1 MVKFDTYLA
10 IGIGGFIGA
19 ILRAGITGFANSLF
33 KSHFPLGTTLVN
45 LIGSLI
51 LGILA
56 GLITL
61 KAIENPFLKSLLTTG
76 MMGALTT
83 YSTFALESYFLLDSG
98 RVDKAII
105 FIVINLV
112 GTILLAG
119 LGFKVILSLFK

>member
-1 MVKFDTYLA
+1 
-10 IGIGGFIGA
+10 
-19 ILRAGITGFANSLF
+19 
-33 KSHFPLGTTLVN
+33 
-45 LIGSLI
+45 
-51 LGILA
+51 
-56 GLITL
+56 
-61 KAIENPFLKSLLTTG
+61 

-119 LGFKVILSLFK
+119 LGFKVVLSLFK